1 MHRTPHLIVTKPH
14 AFLFKHKTTRI
25 ITIATPY
32 VVIVIVF
39 FEMIA
44 IALCVITKAVFSVQI
59 KVFISAIVA
68 LKVFSP
74 TIGGSLI
81 MGL

>member
-1 MHRTPHLIVTKPH
+1 
-14 AFLFKHKTTRI
+14 
-25 ITIATPY
+25 
-32 VVIVIVF
+32 
-39 FEMIA
+39 MIA

-59 KVFISAIVA
+59 KVFLSTIVA

-74 TIGGSLI
+74 TIGGSPI